1 VSKLLVLVL
10 LGVLA
15 VAGSASSATPPQRIV
30 SLSPTA
36 TETLFAIGAGKQ
48 VVAVDDQS
56 DYPAGAPR
64 TKLSGFT
71 PNVEAIAG
79 YKPDLV
85 VVAYD
90 PNGLSSTLRGLG
102 IRVIVQDAAKT
113 LAQTYAQIV
122 QLGAVS
128 GHAAPARALVTR
140 VKAQI
145 RRLVAAGAP
154 RARGLSVY
162 HELEPDLYSATSKT
176 FIGQI
181 YSLFGL
187 KNIADAA
194 DKDGTGYPKLS
205 AEYVVSASPDI
216 VVLADIRCCG
226 QTSRTVAA
234 RAGWKNVAAVKTG
247 TIVRI
252 DDSIAS
258 RWGPRIVNFVRAVAA
273 ALAHLRR

>member
-1 VSKLLVLVL
+1 ML
-10 LGVLA
+10 
-15 VAGSASSATPPQRIV
+15 AGSASSANPPQRII
-30 SLSPTA
+30 SLSATA
-36 TETLFAIGAGKQ
+36 TESLFAIGAGKQ
-48 VVAVDDQS
+48 VIAVDDQS
-56 DYPAGAPR
+56 DYPANAPKS
-64 TKLSGFT
+64 KLSGYT

-85 VVAYD
+85 VIAFD

-102 IRVIVQDAAKT
+102 IRVLVQDAAKT
-113 LAQTYAQIV
+113 LNEAYTQIV
-122 QLGAVS
+122 QLGSVT
-128 GHAAPARALVTR
+128 GHVGAART
-140 VKAQI
+140 
-145 RRLVAAGAP
+145 LVARMKQRIAQLVATGTR

-194 DKDGTGYPKLS
+194 DADSSGYPKLS
-205 AEYVVSASPDI
+205 AEYVVDQSPDI

-226 QTSRTVAA
+226 QGPRTVAA
-234 RAGWKNVAAVKTG
+234 RAGWKNVSAVKTG

-258 RWGPRIVNFVRAVAA
+258 RWGPRIVNFVRAVAG
-273 ALAHLRR
+273 ALAHLKR

>member
-1 VSKLLVLVL
+1 MSKLLLVAL
-10 LGVLA
+10 LGLLLL
-15 VAGSASSATPPQRIV
+15 AGSASSANPPQRII
-30 SLSPTA
+30 SLSATA
-36 TETLFAIGAGKQ
+36 TESLFAIGAGKQ
-48 VVAVDDQS
+48 VIAVDDQS
-56 DYPAGAPR
+56 DYPANAPKS
-64 TKLSGFT
+64 KLSGYT

-85 VVAYD
+85 VIAFD

-102 IRVIVQDAAKT
+102 IRVLVQDAAKT
-113 LAQTYAQIV
+113 LNEAYAQMV
-122 QLGAVS
+122 QLGSVT
-128 GHAAPARALVTR
+128 GHVGAART
-140 VKAQI
+140 
-145 RRLVAAGAP
+145 LVARMKQRIAQLVATGTR

-194 DKDGTGYPKLS
+194 DTDSTGYPKLS
-205 AEYVVSASPDI
+205 AEYVVDQSPDI

-226 QTSRTVAA
+226 QGPRTVAA
-234 RAGWKNVAAVKTG
+234 RAGWKNVSAVKTG

-273 ALAHLRR
+273 ALAHLKR